1 MSGFVKVYSSILDS
15 SVWGESLA
23 TRVVWIAMLAMADK
37 TGLVE
42 ASSDGIARAANVTQ
56 KQCDQALEVLSS
68 PDPRSK
74 SEQDD
79 GRRVTKRDGGFQILN
94 YLKYREMQTHKQ
106 KVDAERQ
113 RRHRALKRDVTQVS
127 RSSNARSRAVAPKAE
142 AEADTETTKAT
153 TPPAGAGKPKNWVSE
168 GAAWWSD
175 NVGMVKEPRFGAT
188 LKDAVVAHGWPKVFE
203 ALKCYA
209 ADAKSRGKTAKL
221 QWFVDE
227 LVKWLEWAN
236 MPATDEN
243 GDLTP
248 RGRAIVGGGH

>member
-106 KVDAERQ
+106 KVDAARQ
-113 RRHRALKRDVTQVS
+113 RRHREAKRDVTHLS
-127 RSSNARSRAVAPKAE
+127 RSGNARSRAVAPKAE
-142 AEADTETTKAT
+142 ADTEANTKTTTSSAKAE
-153 TPPAGAGKPKNWVSE
+153 KPRTWVDDGTE
-168 GAAWWSD
+168 WWAN
-175 NVGMVKEPRFGAT
+175 NVGTITAPRFGKA
-188 LKDAVVAHGWPKVFE
+188 LKDAVVGHGWPKVFA
-203 ALKCYA
+203 ALKEYV
-209 ADAKSRGKTAKL
+209 ADAKSRGKVAKPE
-221 QWFVDE
+221 WFAGE
-227 LVKWLEWAN
+227 LVRWLEWAK

-248 RGRAIVGGGH
+248 RGKAIMGSRT